1 MNPISHLSSQ
11 VHHVAGVLCIGLA
24 VFVGVQCVEREAIQ
38 CEGAYRGSPTLD
50 EPKATDYAHAVPAAS
65 PKNWTRQSSA
75 LKGASTKTTGYDGAC
90 PTQPCN
96 PTSRR
101 YSDSRSIRF
110 VDDRFDETIENGR
123 LQDRSKASLAVEY
136 FGTRPTS
143 GSPHEAAKPERLQI
157 LLTLHH
163 CR

>member
-75 LKGASTKTTGYDGAC
+75 LKGASTKTTGYDGAWYRC
-90 PTQPCN
+90 ALPLSTACFLLSFGIWSLQSQPN
-96 PTSRR
+96 HAIRPREDTAIPAV
-101 YSDSRSIRF
+101 SDS
-110 VDDRFDETIENGR
+110 
-123 LQDRSKASLAVEY
+123 
-136 FGTRPTS
+136 
-143 GSPHEAAKPERLQI
+143 
-157 LLTLHH
+157 
-163 CR
+163 